1 MFAIITPEQI
11 HLPPGTLVKL
21 PEIWQAYQAL
31 VQQLGY
37 RQIPRIKYRP
47 GEILLMSPLPVHGK
61 QANIIA
67 DIVKVLLDYLFL
79 YR

>member
-21 PEIWQAYQAL
+21 PGNWPDYQAL
-31 VQQLGY
+31 VQQLGT

-47 GEILLMSPLPVHGK
+47 GEILLMSP
-61 QANIIA
+61 
-67 DIVKVLLDYLFL
+67 
-79 YR
+79 